1 MEGKNIMKAL
11 IIYDDFAKTV
21 KANTALQ
28 LSARYSDVSVQW
40 NITRSREPHV
50 WMAVWMAENCARL
63 KKQFSGTGNVQT
75 KKLKSRTCVRLLGL
89 VKRFKR
95 IHQCAQKVG
104 ATVEI
109 AVRVAPQAKPLCQ
122 L

>member
-1 MEGKNIMKAL
+1 MEGKNTMKAL

-50 WMAVWMAENCARL
+50 WMAVWMAENCVRL

-75 KKLKSRTCVRLLGL
+75 KKTKEPDLRPALG
-89 VKRFKR
+89 VGE
-95 IHQCAQKVG
+95 KV
-104 ATVEI
+104 
-109 AVRVAPQAKPLCQ
+109 
-122 L
+122 